1 MELPRAWLGS
11 VRTVH
16 DLSHLL
22 VNVPTDDASAGAFI
36 DLASDTRRRGIDL
49 FAVSGHPG
57 WHCSRPA

>member
-1 MELPRAWLGS
+1 
-11 VRTVH
+11 VH